1 MWWFLLAKKQV
12 KYKNI
17 NSQPKVFKTTN
28 LFRDTAVTYNIR
40 TVLTWDRKSWWVRR
54 LDYMQARGEACIA
67 SQHRDECSSHSITAV
82 SSPAVRAMFR
92 KAGLNVSGAWS
103 VRSKF
108 RKSIKVLVPF
118 AFPSSSGFFWSL
130 FSLSKASTD
139 LFDLR
144 PSLLGGL
151 SPFHWVSRFHSSF
164 HSFHWLL

>member
-1 MWWFLLAKKQV
+1 M
-12 KYKNI
+12 
-17 NSQPKVFKTTN
+17 
-28 LFRDTAVTYNIR
+28 
-40 TVLTWDRKSWWVRR
+40 RR

-151 SPFHWVSRFHSSF
+151 HPFTEFHGFTQVFTVFTDCFNGLCTFGSCSSTTKTQ
-164 HSFHWLL
+164 LV